1 MSPVMINVVIDG
13 PLPVPPLHAITQL
26 PGAVIAEPNERWIGG
41 IALDNY
47 PCSGVLGWDTCSDSS
62 DGDTKDDGD
71 YPDPAAY
78 DSFTAYAPITCSS
91 FGESIYQRL
100 TDRAT
105 RYLDAAD
112 HVALE
117 AQIWNGSW
125 VPTNPNFASDAVDVG
140 GGAVDIIRALGLL
153 EQQGGAG
160 GLQGVIHMA
169 PRAANAAV
177 SWNLLAQDRA
187 GTLRTISR
195 GTPVSVGDGYDASQ
209 GPSAAGANQEWLMMS
224 GGVEIR
230 RSPVELIGTEAQNL
244 DHESNTFVVRA
255 ERYVNIAYDPCGLS
269 AALVDLTKT
278 GAQ

>member
-1 MSPVMINVVIDG
+1 MPIGIDIVIDG
-13 PLPVPPLHAITQL
+13 PLPVQPLHAITAL
-26 PGAVIAEPNERWIGG
+26 PGAIIAEASDRWIGG
-41 IALDNY
+41 VALDNY
-47 PCSGVLGWDTCSDSS
+47 PCTGVLGWDSCSDSS

-71 YPDPAAY
+71 YPTPATY
-78 DSFTAYAPITCSS
+78 SSFTAYAPITCSS
-91 FGESIYQRL
+91 FGQFDGERMRL
-100 TDRAT
+100 RAT

-125 VPTNPNFASDAVDVG
+125 VPSNPNFQDDATDVG

-153 EQQGGAG
+153 EQTGGGG

-177 SWNLLAQDRA
+177 SWNLVAQDRA

-195 GTPVSVGDGYDASQ
+195 GTPISVGDGYDASH
-209 GPSAAGANQEWLMMS
+209 GPSGAGANQEWIVMS
-224 GGVEIR
+224 GPVEIR
-230 RSPVELIGTEAQNL
+230 RSEVFINEDIAQSL
-244 DHESNTFVVRA
+244 DHSTNTYVIRA
-255 ERYVNIAYDPCGLS
+255 ERYVNVAYDPCGLS